1 MSANHPLYP
10 KWAMAFDHRNEAQER
25 YWQARMRGD
34 PALAAYELDMK
45 KAEEVYEEVCS
56 RL

>member
-1 MSANHPLYP
+1 
-10 KWAMAFDHRNEAQER
+10 MAFDHRNEAQER